1 MLDGLQWWHGRIPST
16 ELTQNTDICGET
28 RTSMTRHMMMLLSQN
43 MIHEYEIVYDTVTS
57 CNGDL
62 LHRWEVCSDEKSH
75 GSMLMNQI

>member
-1 MLDGLQWWHGRIPST
+1 MVAWKNTINRIDA
-16 ELTQNTDICGET
+16 EHRYLWGD
-28 RTSMTRHMMMLLSQN
+28 RTSVTRHMLMLLSQN